1 MKKIK
6 MDEVLN
12 GASTSSK
19 VETHANLV
27 ARTSKNSNKDSYGN
41 FDENLKRFWE
51 VENICIVTTKKS
63 WNSAKCWPTNF
74 LCTSYNTFY
83 PFVNKKLVS
92 T

>member
-41 FDENLKRFWE
+41 FDENLKRF
-51 VENICIVTTKKS
+51 
-63 WNSAKCWPTNF
+63 
-74 LCTSYNTFY
+74 
-83 PFVNKKLVS
+83 
-92 T
+92 